1 MFLFYMILA
10 VVLVAMVKSFV
21 VISQAQCA
29 IVERLGKYQKTL
41 TPGIHLLVPFI
52 DSIRIRFD
60 MRETLHDFEPTA
72 MITKDNATVRINA
85 VTYFRV
91 NEVKAATY
99 NVDNYKLALENLII
113 TTLRSLIGELE
124 LDECLNGRTVINTK
138 LQGILDETTHPWGLK
153 VSRVEIK
160 EIRPMGEIADAMD
173 KQMVAERTRRAQIL
187 EAEGSK
193 RAAILEAEG
202 AKESAILNAEG
213 EREVLRIRAQAEADA
228 AVIEARAQA
237 DVVLVT
243 AEAQQEAI
251 RKVAGALGTDGE
263 DKYLQLRYTEALP
276 QMAQGNAA
284 TIFLPPGFD
293 QMAGMAAVAG
303 QAFRGATPQATATR
317 GTPMRQMPSVGSQPA
332 APTPRH
338 H

>member
-1 MFLFYMILA
+1 MFLFYALIA
-10 VVLVAMVKSFV
+10 VVLFALVKSFV
-21 VISQAQCA
+21 VIHQAQCA
-29 IVERLGKYQKTL
+29 IVERLGKYQTTL
-41 TPGIHLLVPFI
+41 DPGVHLLVPFI
-52 DSIRIRFD
+52 DNIRIRFD
-60 MRETLHDFEPTA
+60 MRETMHDFEPTA

-124 LDECLNGRTVINTK
+124 LDECLNGRTIINTK

-153 VSRVEIK
+153 VTRVEIK

-202 AKESAILNAEG
+202 AKESAILRAEG

-237 DVVLVT
+237 DVTVLA

-251 RKVAGALGTDGE
+251 RKVAGALGIDGE

-276 QMAQGNAA
+276 QMAQGKAA
-284 TIFLPPGFD
+284 TIFLPPGLE
-293 QMAGMAAVAG
+293 QVAGMAAVAG
-303 QAFRGATPQATATR
+303 QAFRGTA
-317 GTPMRQMPSVGSQPA
+317 VPA
-332 APTPRH
+332 NNAPTRPAGGAGPRPI
-338 H
+338 